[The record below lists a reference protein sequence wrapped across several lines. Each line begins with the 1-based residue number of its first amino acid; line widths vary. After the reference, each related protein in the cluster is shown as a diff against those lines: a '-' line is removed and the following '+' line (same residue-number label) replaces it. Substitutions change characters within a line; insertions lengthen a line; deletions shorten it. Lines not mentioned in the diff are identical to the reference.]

1 MSRDASSSKAPSFR
15 RACSSRVVA
24 PGDLR
29 PADLLAAFFLLG
41 VTYLVAGAA
50 AGVVHGVTGVGQGR
64 WLALHLAFVG
74 GVSQLALGASQ
85 FFVGAFLATGPPRR
99 WVVRAQL
106 ALWNLG
112 TLVLAVGVPAGI
124 APAAVAGG
132 LLLLGGL
139 ALHAAGLRAMQRRSL
154 QRARWAVR
162 WYYAC
167 AAFLVPGVG
176 AGILLA
182 GGTAWSSGD
191 LLGAHLALNLVGW
204 FGTAIVGTL
213 HTFLPSLTETRLTFQ
228 RLEPATF
235 AGWILGVAALAG
247 GYGFGVPAV
256 AAGGWI
262 ALLVAAGCLAVNVA
276 ASMRAGRRPPAL
288 PARLLALGQG
298 FLLAGLLAAVG
309 ATLLDGA
316 AAPVAASARTPLA
329 VLLLA
334 GWLGLTVLG
343 SLLHLLSVLRRVRG
357 GRGLPP
363 PRPAHD
369 RALVCAAGIGITTL
383 AAAPA
388 LGAPAAVAPA
398 AVTVVA
404 VYGLLGTKVL
414 YVAFEALGVTRPS
427 I

>member
-1 MSRDASSSKAPSFR
+1 
-15 RACSSRVVA
+15 
-24 PGDLR
+24 
-29 PADLLAAFFLLG
+29 
-41 VTYLVAGAA
+41 
-50 AGVVHGVTGVGQGR
+50 
-64 WLALHLAFVG
+64 
-74 GVSQLALGASQ
+74 
-85 FFVGAFLATGPPRR
+85 
-99 WVVRAQL
+99 
-106 ALWNLG
+106 
-112 TLVLAVGVPAGI
+112 
-124 APAAVAGG
+124 
-132 LLLLGGL
+132 
-139 ALHAAGLRAMQRRSL
+139 MQRRSL

-213 HTFLPSLTETRLTFQ
+213 HTFFPSLTETRLTFP
-228 RLEPATF
+228 RLESAAF
-235 AGWILGVAALAG
+235 AGWTLGVGALAA
-247 GYGFGVPAV
+247 GYGFGFPAV

-309 ATLLDGA
+309 ATLLGGA
-316 AAPVAASARTPLA
+316 AAPVAGSARAPLA

-363 PRPAHD
+363 RPAHD
-369 RALVCAAGIGITTL
+369 RALVCAAGAGIATL
-383 AAAPA
+383 AAAPTV
-388 LGAPAAVAPA
+388 GVSAAVAPA

-404 VYGLLGTKVL
+404 VYGLLGAKVL
-414 YVAFEALGVTRPS
+414 SVALDALRVTRPS
-427 I
+427 V